1 MNDLQFYIK
10 KYGQPTD
17 NTISDYRYFIC
28 SRKKRVKHMK
38 INETGRVGAV
48 NSYQKQNGQ
57 HINATNKK
65 KQTDQVQISS
75 EAKELQSMNLAQS
88 SERAAKLNSLKQ
100 QVQTGTYRVEAG
112 KIAEKLLPY
121 LKQ

>member
-1 MNDLQFYIK
+1 
-10 KYGQPTD
+10 
-17 NTISDYRYFIC
+17 
-28 SRKKRVKHMK
+28 MK

-75 EAKELQSMNLAQS
+75 EAKELQSMNQAAS
-88 SERAAKLNSLKQ
+88 SERAAKVNNLKQ
-100 QVQTGTYRVEAG
+100 QVQTGSYSVEAG

>member
-1 MNDLQFYIK
+1 
-10 KYGQPTD
+10 
-17 NTISDYRYFIC
+17 
-28 SRKKRVKHMK
+28 MK

-88 SERAAKLNSLKQ
+88 SERAAKVNNLKQ
-100 QVQTGTYRVEAG
+100 QVQTGSYRVEAG

>member
-1 MNDLQFYIK
+1 
-10 KYGQPTD
+10 
-17 NTISDYRYFIC
+17 
-28 SRKKRVKHMK
+28 MK

-48 NSYQKQNGQ
+48 NSYQKHNGQ

-88 SERAAKLNSLKQ
+88 SEHAAKLNSLKQ